1 MNNRQD
7 LSFGIVPISR
17 RSDGDYYLLV
27 QHRAGHWGFPK
38 GHAEAGE
45 TPEAAACREFE
56 EETGIYAYECL
67 SVSFTEQYSFI
78 KAGKPFD
85 KTVTYFPAFVRSEAV
100 VYQEKEIKDYAWLTY
115 AAALEILTFAQAKQ
129 VLVQVQEYLKAT
141 LKSC

>member
-7 LSFGIVPISR
+7 LSFGIIPVSR

-27 QHRAGHWGFPK
+27 QHKAGHWGFPK
-38 GHAEAGE
+38 GHAEPGE
-45 TPEAAACREFE
+45 TAEVSACREFE
-56 EETGIYAYECL
+56 EETGIHAYERL

-85 KTVTYFPAFVRSEAV
+85 KTVTYFPAFVCSEAV
-100 VYQEKEIKDYAWLTY
+100 VCQEKEIKDYAWLTY
-115 AAALEILTFAQAKQ
+115 DDALETLTFVQSKQ
-129 VLVQVQEYLKAT
+129 VLVQAKEYLKTT